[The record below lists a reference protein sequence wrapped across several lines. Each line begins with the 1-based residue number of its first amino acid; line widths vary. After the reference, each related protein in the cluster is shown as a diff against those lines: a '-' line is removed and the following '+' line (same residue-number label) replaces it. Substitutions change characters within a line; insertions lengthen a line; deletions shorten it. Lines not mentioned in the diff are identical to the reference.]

1 MTSSRS
7 SGPIALVGRILL
19 AAVWLPSGLSKIGN
33 FNGTVEFMAAAGMP
47 APALMLVA
55 AILIEVIAPVLLL
68 AGYKTRWAAGSL
80 IAFMVLATY
89 YFHLP
94 WTVPPEQFM
103 EQMIHFSKNNA
114 LTGALLLLW
123 VQGPGPWSLEQR
135 SAKVAP
141 GNGFEPVKQPAR

>member
-1 MTSSRS
+1 MTSSQLN
-7 SGPIALVGRILL
+7 GPLALLGRILL

-33 FNGTVEFMAAAGMP
+33 FNGTAEFMASAGMP

-55 AILIEVIAPVLLL
+55 AILIEVVAAIFILV
-68 AGYKTRWAAGSL
+68 GFQTRWAAGSL
-80 IAFMVLATY
+80 IAFMMLATY

-114 LTGALLLLW
+114 LTGALLLIW
-123 VQGPGPWSLEQR
+123 VQGPGPWSLDNR
-135 SAKVAP
+135 FAP
-141 GNGFEPVKQPAR
+141 IPRAATPEPAAAPTR